1 MSKGFG
7 QPAGK
12 QQQGKTA
19 RTLFEKILE
28 TTSYRKEDREKVCQL
43 LDDNQEKLTDTF
55 ADLVREQADLKLRRL
70 DQSQNQRQNYAAK
83 LHSFGMCIDKFPK
96 GNRASNLEIAIAC
109 YGVLVKFF
117 PRTNFPK
124 L

>member
-28 TTSYRKEDREKVCQL
+28 TNPYRKEDREKVYQL
-43 LDDNQEKLTDTF
+43 LDENQEKLTDTF

-70 DQSQNQRQNYAAK
+70 DQSQNQKQNYVAK
-83 LHSFGMCIDKFPK
+83 LHSFGMCIHEFPR
-96 GNRASNLEIAIAC
+96 GNRANNLEIAIAW
-109 YGVLVKFF
+109 VMF
-117 PRTNFPK
+117 
-124 L
+124 